1 MEAIVKNKY
10 ASPTMVVLEVKPNGI
25 LCGSLDPNTITPPPA
40 GIRDPYSGND
50 LQIWF

>member
-10 ASPTMVVLEVKPNGI
+10 TSPTMVVLEAKPNGI
-25 LCGSLDPNTITPPPA
+25 LCGSQDPNVIIPPA
-40 GIRDPYSGND
+40 GIRDPYNGND